1 MLLSLSI
8 RLDVQERGYNHFKE
22 FYIEV
27 NEIMLNKNPDMIS
40 LFFSQTGT
48 GALTAGFKMVF
59 SLMITASAKTMQIAE
74 VLNSMVD
81 FSKRSGLESLEK
93 SIVFLRN
100 EQLLQLDFLSAIFT
114 LNQNRHSKEELTYL
128 IKFSLNVLR
137 KRFRNTRPRILTK
150 SLYLLSKVARPPNP
164 RSPTWTP
171 RRCSGSSETRAWT
184 CSSGFRFG
192 S

>member
-81 FSKRSGLESLEK
+81 FSKESGLESLEK

-150 SLYLLSKVARPPNP
+150 SLYLLSKVA
-164 RSPTWTP
+164 
-171 RRCSGSSETRAWT
+171 EAA
-184 CSSGFRFG
+184 
-192 S
+192 